1 MKWETLDKYE
11 TVKTWLEVIDPKP
24 NTRRNYL
31 TGLQEYVDFTGLNPD
46 ELLAE
51 ADREVTE
58 GVLAR
63 DRMMKKRLIGFR
75 QELKRRGL
83 AVNTRRNHFSGVRS
97 FYKSFDHEIPN
108 VGREEKAI
116 PKAEHLDIPSKED
129 IRQALKACDL
139 RDKAIIL
146 CGCSSGLGAADI
158 VNLTVEQFNK
168 GYDSETEIT
177 TFFIRREK
185 SSTDFVTFI
194 SPEASRAVHEYLKYR
209 NREANTNDRY
219 RLMQLEKQKSTNN
232 KGYLFIKRSVDDEY
246 LSSHDEE
253 SRKLDTK
260 GLLKAYRVL
269 SERAQKSTA
278 KGVWNLIRSHNM
290 RKFFNT
296 TLKNAGFDSERVE
309 FFMGHTLD
317 GTKGAY
323 YRAEADKLKTLY
335 AAFVPYLTIQREL
348 DVTSSPEYQK
358 LQTEN
363 QDLKAAKEFYRAERG
378 ELTSIKGEIDAL
390 RAELRDRE
398 VLKSRIRSEYDR
410 THWEISPTGE
420 RRFVT
425 IGTDEMCE
433 VGVIHRN
440 LKAAGYSGNALKK
453 AFEVQLESYIDNV
466 VSDAADIVLNDR
478 KLKAIE
484 KLV

>member
-51 ADREVTE
+51 ADKEVTA

-97 FYKSFDHEIPN
+97 FYKAFDHEIPN

-168 GYDSETEIT
+168 GYDPETEIT

-209 NREANTNDRY
+209 NRKANTNDRY
-219 RLMQLEKQKSTNN
+219 RQMQLDKQKISDI
-232 KGYLFIKRSVDDEY
+232 KGYLFIKRSINDEY
-246 LSSHDEE
+246 LSGHDEE
-253 SRKLDTK
+253 LRKLDTK
-260 GLLKAYRVL
+260 GLLKAYRML

-323 YRAEADKLKTLY
+323 YRAEADKLRALY
-335 AAFVPYLTIQREL
+335 ATFVPYLTIQKEL
-348 DVTSSPEYQK
+348 DVASSPEYQK

-363 QDLKAAKEFYRAERG
+363 QDLRAAKEFYRAERG
-378 ELTSIKGEIDAL
+378 EITSIKTEIDAL
-390 RAELRDRE
+390 RAELLDRE
-398 VLKSRIRSEYDR
+398 ALKSRIREEYDR
-410 THWEISPTGE
+410 THFEISPTGE
-420 RRFVT
+420 RIYKPVHLADRADVA
-425 IGTDEMCE
+425 
-433 VGVIHRN
+433 VI
-440 LKAAGYSGNALKK
+440 LKKLQAAGDSGNELKK
-453 AFEVQLESYIDNV
+453 AFEIKLESYIDNV
-466 VSDAADIVLNDR
+466 VSDAADIILDER
-478 KLKAIE
+478 KRQAIE
-484 KLV
+484 KII

>member
-1 MKWETLDKYE
+1 MRWEALDKYE

-31 TGLQEYVDFTGLNPD
+31 TGLQEYVDYTGLDPD
-46 ELLAE
+46 QLLAE
-51 ADREVTE
+51 ADKEVME

-63 DRMMKKRLIGFR
+63 DRMMKKRMIGFR

-97 FYKSFDHEIPN
+97 FYKAFDHEIPN

-116 PKAEHLDIPSKED
+116 PKPEHLDIPSKED
-129 IRQALKACDL
+129 IRQALKVCDV

-168 GYDSETEIT
+168 GYDLETEIT

-209 NREANTNDRY
+209 NRKADTNDKY
-219 RLMQLEKQKSTNN
+219 RQMQLDKQKIYGN
-232 KGYLFIKRSVDDEY
+232 KGYLFIKRSVNDEY
-246 LSSHDEE
+246 LASHDEKL
-253 SRKLDTK
+253 RKLDTK

-323 YRAEADKLKTLY
+323 YRAEADKLRTLY
-335 AAFVPYLTIQREL
+335 ATFVPYLTLQKEL
-348 DVTSSPEYQK
+348 DVTSTPEYQK
-358 LQTEN
+358 LITEN
-363 QDLKAAKEFYRAERG
+363 QDLKAAKEYYKAERG
-378 ELTSIKGEIDAL
+378 ELETLAKELEEIKAVIRKKKEDEWFSYDEKGRIAAINGIDNWCNSMVVYNELKKTLAGEEL
-390 RAELRDRE
+390 KRAFDRE
-398 VLKSRIRSEYDR
+398 VINMMEREVASEAARIQHDK
-410 THWEISPTGE
+410 
-420 RRFVT
+420 RR
-425 IGTDEMCE
+425 
-433 VGVIHRN
+433 RLNN
-440 LKAAGYSGNALKK
+440 L
-453 AFEVQLESYIDNV
+453 FC
-466 VSDAADIVLNDR
+466 
-478 KLKAIE
+478 
-484 KLV
+484 